1 MSQELRLCLSC
12 TYCTFSLIHNSDNC
26 TKNSTYSKLPKQ
38 YGKYQADITR
48 KLYSVLLF
56 FQTELFSQSGYMV
69 ARISKAGTGS
79 YLANLQTTQ
88 SEKVFLFT
96 HSGESQLRFSNQTI
110 SVVIEEN
117 FQFSTSAFSVT
128 ILCSLTSGTI

>member
-26 TKNSTYSKLPKQ
+26 TKNPTYSKLPKQ
-38 YGKYQADITR
+38 YGKYQAEIIR

-88 SEKVFLFT
+88 LEKVF
-96 HSGESQLRFSNQTI
+96 FSHI
-110 SVVIEEN
+110 VVSHNSDPVIKQ
-117 FQFSTSAFSVT
+117 FLWLQKKTQFSTSAFSVT